1 MAAKGSRTIS
11 VVLPA
16 LNEEETVGSV
26 VETITPLVGG
36 LVDELIVLD
45 SGSTDDTEIRALAA
59 GARVISREVALPE
72 VPPQPGKGEVLWRSL
87 AATTG
92 DIVVFVDSDLID
104 PDPMFVPKLVGPLLT
119 TEGVHLVKGFYRR
132 PLKVSGSEDANG
144 GGRVTELV
152 ARPLLAA
159 LRPELSYLMQPLGGE
174 YAGTRELLT
183 SVPFAPGYGV
193 EIGLLIDTYDRL
205 GLDAIA
211 QVNLGVREHRNRPLT
226 ELATMSRQVIATLL
240 SRCGVPDSAVGLTQF
255 FADGDDYTPRTS
267 EVSLA
272 DRPPMITLRPPLGCV
287 ARAPQRGSRRLIV
300 APLRAGGPR
309 GLVGPVRQ
317 YRERDPDP
325 AVPGGAD
332 PGVRRAVRRGQRAV
346 RARRGAAAAAPRH
359 HRDGVARIRCH
370 RRRRRSGQVHPDAAR
385 LQDQRGRL
393 GAGPAGPGARPAARS
408 AGGGAGDPVQR
419 RRRAGGGT
427 RRRRCACA
435 AVRGQGRLVTAT
447 PEDDGRVRCGWID
460 QSRLAPADFTLYR
473 DYHDTEWGRPL
484 RDSKALFERVSLE
497 AFQSGLSWLII
508 LRKRENFRR
517 AFHRFDIDR
526 VARYTDRDIE
536 RLMDDAGIVRNRSK
550 IEATIANARAAADLD
565 VDLGEL
571 LWSFAPPSAATA
583 RRPVR
588 RFLRSPR
595 NRRRWPRN

>member
-1 MAAKGSRTIS
+1 M
-11 VVLPA
+11 
-16 LNEEETVGSV
+16 
-26 VETITPLVGG
+26 ETITPLLGG

-72 VPPQPGKGEVLWRSL
+72 VAPQPGKGEVLWRSL
-87 AATTG
+87 AASTG

-132 PLKVSGSEDANG
+132 PLKISGSEDANG

-159 LRPELSYLMQPLGGE
+159 LRPELSCLMQPLGGE

-240 SRCGVPDSAVGLTQF
+240 SRCGVPDSGVGLTQF

-272 DRPPMITLRPPLGCV
+272 DRPPMITLRP
-287 ARAPQRGSRRLIV
+287 ARV
-300 APLRAGGPR
+300 APGSSR
-309 GLVGPVRQ
+309 GLCRTGRGNIENVTLILLYLVVLILVAVVLFGVGSVLFGRGEVLPPLPRATTATVL
-317 YRERDPDP
+317 P
-325 AVPGGAD
+325 ASGVTGAD
-332 PGVRRAVRRGQRAV
+332 VDAVKFTQTLRGYKTSEVDWVLDRLGQELDSLRGELAAV
-346 RARRGAAAAAPRH
+346 QGARPT
-359 HRDGVARIRCH
+359 D
-370 RRRRRSGQVHPDAAR
+370 RRRRR
-385 LQDQRGRL
+385 GRET
-393 GAGPAGPGARPAARS
+393 R
-408 AGGGAGDPVQR
+408 R
-419 RRRAGGGT
+419 RRRA
-427 RRRRCACA
+427 RA
-435 AVRGQGRLVTAT
+435 AVRGQGRFVTEA
-447 PEDDGRVRCGWID
+447 PADDGRIRCGWID
-460 QSRLAPADFTLYR
+460 QSRLAPADFVLYR

-484 RDSKALFERVSLE
+484 RDSTALFERVSLE

-517 AFHRFDIDR
+517 AFHRFDIEQ
-526 VARYTDRDIE
+526 VARYTDRDVA
-536 RLMDDAGIVRNRSK
+536 RLMADTGIVRNRSK

-565 VDLGEL
+565 VDLAEL
-571 LWSFAPPSAATA
+571 LWSFAPPASAAA
-583 RRPVR
+583 RRPVAGPRGHPGVDGDGQGTEAPRLQIR
-588 RFLRSPR
+588 RA
-595 NRRRWPRN
+595 RRRRTP